1 MDGVNAENGPP
12 GAGDKVSP
20 HKPPTSTSISSSER
34 AVSNFF

>member
-1 MDGVNAENGPP
+1 MDEVNAENGPP

-20 HKPPTSTSISSSER
+20 HKPPISTSISSSDT